1 VIRVTVN
8 VTAYFDD
15 DITDDDRRTERLN
28 QINEAVIGG
37 IKHVDGVIRSR
48 VESSADY
55 IRAVTR

>member
-28 QINEAVIGG
+28 QITEAVSG
-37 IKHVDGVIRSR
+37 IKNVDGVIRSR

-55 IRAVTR
+55 IRAVAR

>member
-1 VIRVTVN
+1 MIRVTVTAN
-8 VTAYFDD
+8 AYFDD
-15 DITDDDRRTERLN
+15 DINDDDRRTERLN
-28 QINEAVIGG
+28 QITEAIRG

>member
-1 VIRVTVN
+1 MIRVTVN

-15 DITDDDRRTERLN
+15 DINDEDRRTERLN
-28 QINEAVIGG
+28 QITEAVAG

-55 IRAVTR
+55 IRAVAR